1 MTANEHKAMQTRPS
15 TCENHGT
22 VDGVR
27 KMPRLVFPF
36 IVTGVMRLIAMT
48 RPFRCPQC
56 GAACQRA
63 S

>member
-1 MTANEHKAMQTRPS
+1 VTANDHKAMQTRPGK
-15 TCENHGT
+15 CENHGT

-36 IVTGVMRLIAMT
+36 IVTGVSRLIAMT